1 MMIAPKKTLAAAS
14 IGILAV
20 CGPAAAADVDIDAV
34 YEQLSPFMHHTCGSI
49 VETFG
54 DNEDQIA
61 EIVRGMV
68 ILSLYN
74 REIDILAVVEDE
86 SDREALGAEFVEEL
100 EEACDDDP
108 GMLLAGAVDIAVKE
122 TVDAFD

>member
-1 MMIAPKKTLAAAS
+1 MMIAPKRTLAAAA
-14 IGILAV
+14 IGILTV
-20 CGPAAAADVDIDAV
+20 CGPAAADDVDIDAV
-34 YEQLSPFMHHTCGSI
+34 FEQLSPFMHHTCGSI

-54 DNEDQIA
+54 DDEDQIA

-100 EEACDDDP
+100 EDACDDDP